1 MFQEPQQSVS
11 PLQNSRQQSNYEK
24 TLGNST
30 MLASI
35 NQHIPLENYYQEEEG
50 LESDNL
56 FVYNSY
62 S

>member
-1 MFQEPQQSVS
+1 
-11 PLQNSRQQSNYEK
+11 
-24 TLGNST
+24 